1 MPAVTARQ
9 AAVSALVKVNTQG
22 AYSNLVLNETL
33 KKSGLSPADSSFAGR
48 LFYGTLERRLT
59 LDHVINH
66 YSKKPV
72 SKLTP
77 AVAEILRTAVYQLL
91 YLDSVP
97 DSAAVNEAVGL
108 TKKMKAASASGF
120 VNAVLRNFLRD
131 EKKIPQIKEIV

>member
-1 MPAVTARQ
+1 MKRSKKAGFRRRTVLLQ
-9 AAVSALVKVNTQG
+9 ADCFMVPWNC
-22 AYSNLVLNETL
+22 
-33 KKSGLSPADSSFAGR
+33 
-48 LFYGTLERRLT
+48 RLT

-120 VNAVLRNFLRD
+120 VNAVLRNFL
-131 EKKIPQIKEIV
+131 PG

>member
-33 KKSGLSPADSSFAGR
+33 KKSGLSPADSSFASR

-66 YSKKPV
+66 YSKKPGQQADPGGSGDFADSGLSAFV
-72 SKLTP
+72 SGQRAGFRRSKRSGGTDQKDEGGKRVRLCQRGAAKLF
-77 AVAEILRTAVYQLL
+77 A
-91 YLDSVP
+91 
-97 DSAAVNEAVGL
+97 G
-108 TKKMKAASASGF
+108 
-120 VNAVLRNFLRD
+120 
-131 EKKIPQIKEIV
+131 